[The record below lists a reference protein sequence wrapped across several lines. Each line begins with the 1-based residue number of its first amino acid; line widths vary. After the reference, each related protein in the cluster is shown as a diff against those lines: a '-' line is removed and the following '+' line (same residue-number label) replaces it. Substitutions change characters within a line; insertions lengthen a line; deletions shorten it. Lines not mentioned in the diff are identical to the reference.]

1 MSKKSLSA
9 VKAKSEELKI
19 PYENLLSA
27 FVIEEAVMAFC
38 GSDEAENFRLKNN
51 NILSLE
57 YYRRKAPT
65 RLEYMVLSEEELTVR
80 NVIHRMSKIFQNEKK
95 AELWW
100 KYRVEKED
108 EGICVYLSAK
118 IEELQIPVFGLF
130 GACSTSGEA
139 LALAAMTVAAGYGDL
154 VLAATSSHFGSA
166 EKEFRFPL
174 GYANQR
180 PLSSTWTVTGS
191 GAFLVGKKKSRVRIS
206 GVTIGKIVDYGLKDS
221 QNMGACMAPAACD
234 TILQNLMDFGRG
246 EKDYDRIIT
255 GDLGYVGQSILF
267 DLLRKKGLDIKENH
281 MDCGMTIFDQQ
292 TQHTNSG
299 GSGCGCAAI
308 TLAAYIMPQL
318 ISGEWKRILFVPT
331 GALMS
336 TVSFNEGESV
346 PGIAH
351 GIVLEHC

>member
-118 IEELQIPVFGLF
+118 IEELQIPVQ
-130 GACSTSGEA
+130 
-139 LALAAMTVAAGYGDL
+139 L
-154 VLAATSSHFGSA
+154 VLEQ
-166 EKEFRFPL
+166 EKEEPSEPSHEELHPFLEEDRSVEYLHYPIEGILAEHFIRIMRDMELINDMGSYYILYELLSKEMNSSRKVTEQIESLAKEQKIPLKKERFDMFE
-174 GYANQR
+174 GYQ
-180 PLSSTWTVTGS
+180 SSS
-191 GAFLVGKKKSRVRIS
+191 YMKKKWKS
-206 GVTIGKIVDYGLKDS
+206 YLKKEKKKTPSFEEVMKVMIAYYRPIWDS
-221 QNMGACMAPAACD
+221 LAEGNYYLGDWMPE
-234 TILQNLMDFGRG
+234 LMR
-246 EKDYDRIIT
+246 Y
-255 GDLGYVGQSILF
+255 
-267 DLLRKKGLDIKENH
+267 LD
-281 MDCGMTIFDQQ
+281 
-292 TQHTNSG
+292 
-299 GSGCGCAAI
+299 
-308 TLAAYIMPQL
+308 
-318 ISGEWKRILFVPT
+318 
-331 GALMS
+331 
-336 TVSFNEGESV
+336 
-346 PGIAH
+346 
-351 GIVLEHC
+351 

>member
-1 MSKKSLSA
+1 MAVMSKKSLSA

-118 IEELQIPVFGLF
+118 IEELQIPVQ
-130 GACSTSGEA
+130 
-139 LALAAMTVAAGYGDL
+139 L
-154 VLAATSSHFGSA
+154 VLEQ
-166 EKEFRFPL
+166 EKEEPSEPSHEELHPFLEEDRSVEYLHYPMEGILAEHFIRIMRDMELINDMGSYYILYELLSKEMNSSRKVTEQIESLAKEQKIPLKKERFEMFE
-174 GYANQR
+174 GYQ
-180 PLSSTWTVTGS
+180 SSS
-191 GAFLVGKKKSRVRIS
+191 YMKKKWKS
-206 GVTIGKIVDYGLKDS
+206 YLKKEKKKTPSFEEVMKVMIAYYRPIWDS
-221 QNMGACMAPAACD
+221 LAEGNYYLGDWMPE
-234 TILQNLMDFGRG
+234 LMR
-246 EKDYDRIIT
+246 Y
-255 GDLGYVGQSILF
+255 
-267 DLLRKKGLDIKENH
+267 LD
-281 MDCGMTIFDQQ
+281 
-292 TQHTNSG
+292 
-299 GSGCGCAAI
+299 
-308 TLAAYIMPQL
+308 
-318 ISGEWKRILFVPT
+318 
-331 GALMS
+331 
-336 TVSFNEGESV
+336 
-346 PGIAH
+346 
-351 GIVLEHC
+351 

>member
-1 MSKKSLSA
+1 MAVMSKKSLSA

-118 IEELQIPVFGLF
+118 IEELQIPVQ
-130 GACSTSGEA
+130 
-139 LALAAMTVAAGYGDL
+139 L
-154 VLAATSSHFGSA
+154 VLEQ
-166 EKEFRFPL
+166 EKEEPSEPSHEELHPFLEEDRSVEYLHYPMEGILAEHFIRIMRDMELINDMGSYYILYELLSKEMNSSRKVTEQIESLAKEQKIPLKKERFDMFEGYQSSSYMKKKWKSYLKKEKKKTPSFEEVMKVMIAYYRPIWDSLAEGNYYL
-174 GYANQR
+174 GDWINR
-180 PLSSTWTVTGS
+180 LTGS
-191 GAFLVGKKKSRVRIS
+191 FLKYGIS
-206 GVTIGKIVDYGLKDS
+206 
-221 QNMGACMAPAACD
+221 
-234 TILQNLMDFGRG
+234 F
-246 EKDYDRIIT
+246 
-255 GDLGYVGQSILF
+255 
-267 DLLRKKGLDIKENH
+267 
-281 MDCGMTIFDQQ
+281 
-292 TQHTNSG
+292 
-299 GSGCGCAAI
+299 
-308 TLAAYIMPQL
+308 
-318 ISGEWKRILFVPT
+318 
-331 GALMS
+331 
-336 TVSFNEGESV
+336 
-346 PGIAH
+346 
-351 GIVLEHC
+351 

>member
-118 IEELQIPVFGLF
+118 IEELQIPVQ
-130 GACSTSGEA
+130 
-139 LALAAMTVAAGYGDL
+139 L
-154 VLAATSSHFGSA
+154 VLEQ
-166 EKEFRFPL
+166 EKEEPSEPSHEELHPFLEEDRSVEYLHYPMEGILAEHFIRIMRDMELINDMGSYYILYELLSKEMNSSRKVTEQIESLAKEQKIPLKKERFDMFE
-174 GYANQR
+174 GYQ
-180 PLSSTWTVTGS
+180 SSS
-191 GAFLVGKKKSRVRIS
+191 YMKKKWKSYLKKEKKKTPSFEEVMK
-206 GVTIGKIVDYGLKDS
+206 VIVAYYRPIWDS
-221 QNMGACMAPAACD
+221 LAEGNYYLGDWMPE
-234 TILQNLMDFGRG
+234 LMR
-246 EKDYDRIIT
+246 Y
-255 GDLGYVGQSILF
+255 
-267 DLLRKKGLDIKENH
+267 LD
-281 MDCGMTIFDQQ
+281 
-292 TQHTNSG
+292 
-299 GSGCGCAAI
+299 
-308 TLAAYIMPQL
+308 
-318 ISGEWKRILFVPT
+318 
-331 GALMS
+331 
-336 TVSFNEGESV
+336 
-346 PGIAH
+346 
-351 GIVLEHC
+351 